1 MLRRRSAFTL
11 IELLVVIAIIAIL
24 IGLLLPAVQKVREA
38 AARMQCQNNLKQIG
52 LALHN
57 FHDANSKLP
66 PSRTGAPIGAP
77 VRPAIGIHAFLLP
90 YMEQD
95 NIFKLVDFTVPYN
108 HANNAAAAAGN
119 VKSYT
124 CPSDPMNVVPPQ
136 WGKTNYRANEG
147 CQMNY
152 SWGALDATGTNVPGS
167 TPPPNGP
174 FHVNTA
180 YKLTDISDG
189 TSNTAAFSEH
199 ISGDFSNAVATQF
212 SDWFKMG
219 QFELYPATF
228 DEAVTNCRGIDWQ
241 DLRFQGHSATIGAPW
256 LQGGGFASIYS
267 HVDTPNQKS
276 CAFHP
281 NRYVIPAT
289 SGHSGGVNLLLCDGS
304 VRFATNSV
312 NIATWRAVG
321 SMNGGEVLSGNW

>member
-1 MLRRRSAFTL
+1 MSRRRTGFTL

-38 AARMQCQNNLKQIG
+38 AARMQCQNNLKQIA
-52 LALHN
+52 LATHN
-57 FHDANSKLP
+57 YHDAVGVLP
-66 PSRTGAPIGAP
+66 PSRSHP
-77 VRPAIGIHAFLLP
+77 PAIGIHAFLLP

-95 NIFKLVDFTVPYN
+95 NIYKTIDFKQAYN
-108 HANNAAAAAGN
+108 QPVNAVAAGGN

-124 CPSDPMNVVPPQ
+124 CPSDPLNLTPAG
-136 WGKTNYRANEG
+136 WAKTNYRANEG

-152 SWGALDATGTNVPGS
+152 SWGSFDNSNTNQPGL

-174 FHVNTA
+174 FYRDSK
-180 YKLTDISDG
+180 YKLVDITDG

-199 ISGDFSNAVATQF
+199 ISGDHSNTVATYL
-212 SDWFKMG
+212 SDWFKLG

-256 LQGGGFASIYS
+256 LQGGGFASIYN
-267 HVDTPNQKS
+267 HVDTPNQRS

-281 NRYVIPAT
+281 NRYVIPPT
-289 SGHSGGVNLLLCDGS
+289 SGHTGGVNVAMCDGS

-312 NIATWRAVG
+312 NVATWRAVG
-321 SMNGGEVLSGNW
+321 SMNGGEVVGSDW